1 MGGEKNCPIPFIEPF
16 RRSTLY
22 SMNPESRFDCI
33 IPVAGLS
40 SRMCSWKPLIDFMG
54 RPMIQHIVDKTLR
67 VCERIVLVC
76 GYRGEELEALFS
88 TYKKVE
94 CIRNKEYQRGMFSS
108 IQTGTALVNTPW
120 FFITLGDM
128 PAIPAALFTRLA
140 EEIGRDGQADII
152 RPVYRGQPGHP
163 VLLRR
168 SVAAAIR
175 EQSYEADMR
184 RVFAAHSQK
193 HQRKVLNL
201 DVDTPGCVYDI
212 DTDSDLTA
220 DP

>member
-1 MGGEKNCPIPFIEPF
+1 
-16 RRSTLY
+16 
-22 SMNPESRFDCI
+22 MNPESRFDCI

-40 SRMCSWKPLIDFMG
+40 SRMSSWKPLIDFMG
-54 RPMIQHIVDKTLR
+54 RPMIQHIVDKTLQ
-67 VCERIVLVC
+67 VCERIILVC

-88 TYKKVE
+88 PNKKVE
-94 CIRNKEYQRGMFSS
+94 CIRNREYQYGMFSS
-108 IQTGTALVNTPW
+108 IQTGAALVNAPW

-140 EEIGRDGQADII
+140 EEIGRDGQTDII
-152 RPVYRGQPGHP
+152 RPVYEGQPGHP

-168 SVAAAIR
+168 SVATTIR
-175 EQSYEADMR
+175 EQSRKADMR

-220 DP
+220 NP